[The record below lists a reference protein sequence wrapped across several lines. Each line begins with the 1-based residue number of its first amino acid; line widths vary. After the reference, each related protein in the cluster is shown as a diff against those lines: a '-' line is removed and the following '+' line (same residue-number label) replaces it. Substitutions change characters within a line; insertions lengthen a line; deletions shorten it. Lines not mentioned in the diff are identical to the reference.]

1 MQPITLTDEQRA
13 FRAAIRQMAEER
25 FAPRAAEIDATGE
38 FPWDNFKDCVS
49 MDLPGMAIPAG
60 VRRVGS
66 RPRHPRHHGRGTG
79 PGVRFDQPDD
89 GDQRIVLDADRELGQ
104 SMT

>member
-25 FAPRAAEIDATGE
+25 FAPRAAAIDATGE

-49 MDLPGMAIPAG
+49 MDLPGMAIPAEYG
-60 VRRVGS
+60 GSAADHVTRAIMVEELARVL
-66 RPRHPRHHGRGTG
+66 
-79 PGVRFDQPDD
+79 RFDQPDD

-104 SMT
+104 